1 MSPWDGIDEFVAV
14 ATTGSFTKGATALRL
29 STTHV
34 SRAIM
39 LLEQR
44 LKTQLF
50 QRTTR
55 VVRLTD
61 TGRVFLGHCQ
71 RLLDDRDEAIALIT
85 KEGEPEGELR
95 LTCSTAMGERFL
107 APLMRRFALQHPRLS
122 IVIDLTNRLVDLVS
136 EGYDLAIRTGTLADA
151 RLISTRIASRQFLTC
166 AAPSYLD
173 HSAPIETIQDLDR
186 HEHVVGTS
194 TTWKF
199 NQDGQQLLYRP
210 TGRFRCNSGHAVVDA
225 CVSGMGVCQLPEFY
239 VLGHLRIGG
248 LRLLLHDFQPKDEPI
263 WAVYPHHRHLA
274 PKIRGAID
282 YLRRELPSE
291 MARTYDDIALT
302 RGPP

>member
-1 MSPWDGIDEFVAV
+1 MSLWDGIDEFVAV
-14 ATTGSFTKGATALRL
+14 AAAGSFTKGAAALGR

-44 LKTQLF
+44 VQAQLF

-55 VVRLTD
+55 IVRLTD
-61 TGRVFLGHCQ
+61 TGRVFLDHCQ
-71 RLLDDRDEAIALIT
+71 RLLHDRDEAIALIT
-85 KEGEPEGELR
+85 RSGEPEGELR

-122 IVIDLTNRLVDLVS
+122 VVVDLTNRLVDLVS

-151 RLISTRIASRQFLTC
+151 RLIRARIASRQFLTC
-166 AAPSYLD
+166 AAPGYLD
-173 HSAPIETIQDLDR
+173 RTAPLDAIQDLDR
-186 HEHVVGTS
+186 HEHIVGTS

-199 NQDGQQLLYRP
+199 KQGDRQVLYKP
-210 TGRFRCNSGHAVVDA
+210 SGRFRCNSGHAVVDA
-225 CVSGMGVCQLPEFY
+225 CVSGMGICQLPEFY
-239 VLGHLRIGG
+239 VLGHLRTGA
-248 LRLLLHDFQPKDEPI
+248 LRLLLHDVRPDDEPI
-263 WAVYPHHRHLA
+263 WAVYPQHRHLA

-282 YLRRELPSE
+282 YLRRELPLE
-291 MARTYDDIALT
+291 MARTHGEVALT
-302 RGPP
+302 SGS